1 MSAPAASRGDILTKN
16 VITKHLESIS
26 AKLVEMGNTVVEYD
40 ESIRVIGSAVQRPT
54 DVKTLPYPG
63 FPTDMQ
69 PQISVTLGLARGIS
83 VVTESIFESRFK
95 YVDELARMGGAIKVE
110 GNVSIIDGIRSYTGA
125 SVNALDLRAGA
136 ALVIAGLCAEG
147 ITTVR
152 EIGYIRRGYE
162 HFERKLQAL
171 GAEIQLVEDEREAQ
185 KFRMRVG

>member
-1 MSAPAASRGDILTKN
+1 M
-16 VITKHLESIS
+16 
-26 AKLVEMGNTVVEYD
+26 
-40 ESIRVIGSAVQRPT
+40 
-54 DVKTLPYPG
+54 
-63 FPTDMQ
+63 
-69 PQISVTLGLARGIS
+69 
-83 VVTESIFESRFK
+83 
-95 YVDELARMGGAIKVE
+95 E

-152 EIGYIRRGYE
+152 EIGYIQRGYE

>member
-1 MSAPAASRGDILTKN
+1 
-16 VITKHLESIS
+16 
-26 AKLVEMGNTVVEYD
+26 
-40 ESIRVIGSAVQRPT
+40 
-54 DVKTLPYPG
+54 
-63 FPTDMQ
+63 
-69 PQISVTLGLARGIS
+69 
-83 VVTESIFESRFK
+83 
-95 YVDELARMGGAIKVE
+95 MGGAIKVE

-152 EIGYIRRGYE
+152 EIGYIQRGYE